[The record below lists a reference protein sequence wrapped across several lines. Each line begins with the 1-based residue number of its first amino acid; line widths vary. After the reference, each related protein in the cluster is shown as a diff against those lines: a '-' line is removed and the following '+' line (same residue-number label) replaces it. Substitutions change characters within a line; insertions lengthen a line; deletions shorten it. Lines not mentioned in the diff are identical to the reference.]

1 LPVATR
7 KRGRPK
13 ENKGY
18 FHPYHKQAK
27 KKRLERNDFDDRLEV
42 EAAILNEEAEAIA
55 REEETCNNIDLITPS
70 LADSPLADESCEVE
84 ASTVSPYDLSAD
96 GMCKVDAAT
105 IDDPSVEEKK
115 LNKKVFQINGT
126 NFLVT
131 Y

>member
-1 LPVATR
+1 
-7 KRGRPK
+7 
-13 ENKGY
+13 
-18 FHPYHKQAK
+18 
-27 KKRLERNDFDDRLEV
+27 LEEEV
-42 EAAILNEEAEAIA
+42 AILNEEAEAIA

-70 LADSPLADESCEVE
+70 LADSPLVDESCEVE

-105 IDDPSVEEKK
+105 IDDPSLEVKK
-115 LNKKVFQINGT
+115 LNKKVFQINAT

>member
-1 LPVATR
+1 MPVATR

-55 REEETCNNIDLITPS
+55 REEETCNNIDLITSSP
-70 LADSPLADESCEVE
+70 ADSPLADESCEVE
-84 ASTVSPYDLSAD
+84 ASTVSPYDLSAN

-115 LNKKVFQINGT
+115 IK
-126 NFLVT
+126 
-131 Y
+131 